1 MLKRRD
7 FLRLSCALPAGV
19 AFSSLAGTAAVAT
32 TSERWRTFELRY
44 DIHLKGEGPA
54 RLWLPVPM
62 TADGYQHLLAHAW
75 DGNARRVSL
84 TREPVYGAASAYA
97 EWPAAAGERQL
108 GLSLRVATRNRAVDP
123 RGRTAARAE
132 NLALYLRPTPH
143 MPNDGIVAET
153 ARRITHGLKDPL
165 DRAYAI
171 YEWIV
176 DNTFRD
182 PKIEG
187 CGMGDIRGMLVTGN
201 LGGKCADINA
211 LFVGLARAAD
221 IPSREVYGIRVTDSD
236 QFRSLGK
243 SGDVSKA
250 QHCRAEFHLAGA
262 GWVPVDAADVRKA
275 VLEEK
280 LPLADARIRALRERL
295 FGYWEMNWVGYNR
308 ARDFALVP
316 RPEAALNYFMYPYA
330 ETAAGRAFGLHP
342 DRFTYRIIA
351 HEVAA

>member
-1 MLKRRD
+1 MMKRRD

-19 AFSSLAGTAAVAT
+19 ALSSLTGTAAAAT
-32 TSERWRTFELRY
+32 TSGRWRTFELHY

-62 TADGYQHLLAHAW
+62 TADGYQHLLTHAW

-84 TREPVYGAASAYA
+84 NREPVYGAASVYA
-97 EWPAAAGERQL
+97 EWPAGASERQL
-108 GLSLRVATRNRAVDP
+108 GVTLRVATRDRAVDP
-123 RGRTAARAE
+123 RAHTAARADHLE
-132 NLALYLRPTPH
+132 LYLRPTPH
-143 MPNDGIVAET
+143 MPTDGIVAET
-153 ARRITHGLKDPL
+153 AKQITQGRKDPL
-165 DRAYAI
+165 DRAHAI

-187 CGMGDIRGMLVTGN
+187 CGVGDIRGMLITGN

-211 LFVGLARAAD
+211 LFVGLARAAG

-280 LPLADARIRALRERL
+280 LPLEDARIGALRKRL
-295 FGYWEMNWVGYNR
+295 FGYWEMNWVAYNR
-308 ARDFALVP
+308 ARDFELAP
-316 RPEAALNYFMYPYA
+316 RQQAPLNYFMYPYA

-342 DRFTYRIIA
+342 DRFVYRIVA
-351 HEVAA
+351 SEVRA